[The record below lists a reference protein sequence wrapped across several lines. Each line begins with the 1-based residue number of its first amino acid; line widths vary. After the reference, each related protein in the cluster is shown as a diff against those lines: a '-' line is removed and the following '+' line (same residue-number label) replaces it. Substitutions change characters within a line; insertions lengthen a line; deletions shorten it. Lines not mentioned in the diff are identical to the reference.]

1 MLWTPDIEITC
12 EDCMDLMAR
21 YPDKHFDLA
30 VVDPPYGI
38 KEHGQRPNRKDRW
51 NCPPQ
56 KMKYKKI
63 HWDNSAP
70 NKKFFTEIM
79 RVSNNQIIWGA
90 NHFISKMPFDSSCWV
105 VWDKKTAG
113 NFADCE
119 LAWAS
124 FDTSVRK
131 FEWLWSGFRK
141 EKPEQRIHPT
151 QKPVK
156 LYEWIFKNY
165 AEQGQTIL
173 DTHLGSGSIAIA
185 AHNYG
190 MKLTGCELDR
200 KYYEAAHKRFK
211 TVTSQAKLF

>member
-1 MLWTPDIEITC
+1 MLWTPNIEITC

-30 VVDPPYGI
+30 VVDPPYGVGQHFNFRFGTGDAVYENKAPNQEYFDELLRVSKEQIVWGGNYFTDKLAVSRSWICWQKGQPIDSFSDFELSWTSHDKVAKSI
-38 KEHGQRPNRKDRW
+38 KLDSYGFNHSDKRHGQGG
-51 NCPPQ
+51 
-56 KMKYKKI
+56 
-63 HWDNSAP
+63 
-70 NKKFFTEIM
+70 T
-79 RVSNNQIIWGA
+79 
-90 NHFISKMPFDSSCWV
+90 
-105 VWDKKTAG
+105 
-113 NFADCE
+113 
-119 LAWAS
+119 
-124 FDTSVRK
+124 
-131 FEWLWSGFRK
+131 
-141 EKPEQRIHPT
+141 IHPT

-190 MKLTGCELDR
+190 MKLTGCELDSE
-200 KYYEAAHKRFK
+200 YYEAAHKRFK

>member
-38 KEHGQRPNRKDRW
+38 ARAGQEETFTKNPKHKRKHHE
-51 NCPPQ
+51 N
-56 KMKYKKI
+56 KG
-63 HWDNSAP
+63 WDNAIP
-70 NKKFFTEIM
+70 TAEYFKKLERI
-79 RVSNNQIIWGA
+79 SKNQIVWGA
-90 NHFISKMPFDSSCWV
+90 NYFVKHLTKGTMGWM
-105 VWDKKTAG
+105 VWDKG
-113 NFADCE
+113 QHGLSMSDCE
-119 LAWAS
+119 LAYSS
-124 FDTSVRK
+124 FNKATRVFTFNRGLIAQKGGS
-131 FEWLWSGFRK
+131 
-141 EKPEQRIHPT
+141 IHPT

-200 KYYEAAHKRFK
+200 EYYEAAHKRFK